1 MHIKNIKSKIC
12 ISALSLI
19 LVFGAIF
26 GIVRLVD
33 LASATSAGNLGLV
46 DRLMQGT
53 TVNYG
58 GNRDTSQYEVVYDA
72 DHEVITNHAMCAMPS
87 KDNVVE
93 GRGTIYGFS
102 PSGNSTAEEAVKVL
116 LATDSNYGSS
126 AYGGTLGQDIADLVS
141 GANGGSGIRIN
152 SSPSLSAT
160 MFAVGHMVV
169 GVVLSD
175 LTQESDP
182 YFGLNVNERAVVD
195 NIRATISNWYSANSG
210 VTDWQGYDLML
221 MAPNNTSYQAVTWLE
236 PNGGSVDPDP
246 DPDPTVTTVV
256 INKYRSDTGAGLSGA
271 TFEIIDGTTNAV
283 VQTVTMTG
291 SNYTYTPTSTSG
303 AWCVR
308 EKYAPSGFVIGAS
321 GGLTCKTDMIGGQT
335 LTFNVYNDPDTPT
348 PTTGTIKIYKEDENG
363 NGLAGAKF
371 YLATEDDKNN
381 GNTSAYQTIDMTSTD
396 TVTLSDVEE
405 DTWCLKEIQA
415 PTGYQMGDYADWQC
429 YGLGAGGTLTFR
441 VTNTPIKGGISI
453 TKQRKINTENDGAMS
468 STTQAFSGIS
478 FGVYSGSD
486 LVTTITTGADG
497 VAKTDNSTLPYGT
510 YTIKEVSNNNNAA
523 FDKISDQSVTV
534 SSNGTIVDAGT
545 FVDEL
550 LDNPTLSTIARESSS
565 TADDPVKQLPITTN
579 ASITDRI
586 IYNTLTTGLDYKV
599 CGQVY
604 TVASKTLLTA
614 TPVCT
619 SWTQADGGTEVDVV
633 FTGIDATKAIGDSVS
648 IVQRLYVVNNGED
661 LLLAIHNADLTD
673 VNETLTVEGVGI
685 TTSAASLRTGN
696 DKTLTPG
703 IVTIVDTVTA
713 VGLEKDKVY
722 HLRASLVDQDGN
734 AISLSRSDEDNG
746 SRITI
751 DYTMMEESGT
761 TVYPQVNIEFNAANY
776 VGKKVTVYEELYDDE
791 MNLLADHKQLG
802 ETSQTLEVVVPTIET
817 VAWRTGAVGSSKE
830 IYVSAR
836 AGISD
841 VVSMTNLTP
850 GAGYILRGEIYEVSD
865 DGALVSTTPL
875 VTSDDKT
882 FTVGANTETAAET
895 VEFNLNTTSLV
906 GKKLVVYE
914 YLYYGSTKIAEHTE
928 PADADQTV
936 TVATLGIS
944 TEAWRSDAIAS
955 SKDIYISKE
964 AQVTDVVSMVGLT
977 EGTDYTLRGEIY
989 ELTGEGASATIG
1001 ANPLASETVYFRAS
1015 DSTGEESA
1023 EMTFTIDTTE
1033 LIGKKLVV
1041 FERLYIDDAL
1051 IAEHTDKNDSSQIVT
1066 VMTLSIATSAW
1077 RSDAV
1082 GVEKS
1087 IYVNKQAK
1095 ATDVV
1100 TMVGLT
1106 EGTGYTLQGEL
1117 YEMITTGAVTTIGDT
1132 PVATATKSFTGQ
1144 GNLDGERVN
1153 VEFTADTT
1161 ELAGKRLIVY
1171 EKLYIGDTL
1180 VASHEDITDPEQ
1192 VVTVMAP
1199 SIETEAVDAS
1209 DNDAVMDAV
1218 AGQAITDTVTYRNLQ
1233 PGENYYLCG
1242 ALMDKN
1248 TGNVLKID
1256 GVEVSEKC
1264 ETKTADDD
1272 GAGNFTM
1279 TFAVDASKL
1288 PGASVVVYESLYLD
1302 NTKATLIASHR
1313 DLTDGNQTVKVRPMV
1328 GTKAVDKYDNDQ
1340 EVGVGEV
1347 GIADTVAYA
1356 GIGAGTYTMR
1366 GQLIDIDAA
1375 KESDKETGITAEST
1389 FTITDAD
1396 LVDGLASGEMTMTF
1410 ELNTKKYV
1418 GHRLVVFEELY
1429 LTAEPDMLVAEH
1441 KDESDTDQTV
1451 TVMVPEIQTMATDG
1465 LDEDKTVLPDTK
1477 VTIKDRVAYTGL
1489 APGTTYTLKGVL
1501 MDKET
1506 GKILVLG
1513 DGKEAPEGVL
1523 VFEAGRDDGV
1533 VRMEFDI
1540 STVELAGK
1548 DIVVFET
1555 LYLGEEVEEEVD
1567 AETGE
1572 VITEGVE
1579 LGEDDIIAKHED
1591 IDDANQTVT
1600 VGSPVKVP
1608 DTGFEQSINADDGS
1622 IRKGSLILV
1631 VFVAGTAMIAT
1642 GLMSKRKNVNFRNKM

>member
-12 ISALSLI
+12 IGVLSLI
-19 LVFGAIF
+19 LAFGAIF
-26 GIVRLVD
+26 GIVKLVD
-33 LASATSAGNLGLV
+33 LVSATSAGLLGWV
-46 DRLMQGT
+46 SGRTNETIIYYGT
-53 TVNYG
+53 TQTSPYTITQDG
-58 GNRDTSQYEVVYDA
+58 TYNRLT
-72 DHEVITNHAMCAMPS
+72 THAMCIQPS
-87 KDNVVE
+87 NLKVV
-93 GRGTIYGFS
+93 GGGGTIVGYPASNFS
-102 PSGNSTAEEAVKVL
+102 DVVKIM
-116 LATDSNYGSS
+116 LATDSSYGAASNGALASTISS
-126 AYGGTLGQDIADLVS
+126 QAAGITNMSGS
-141 GANGGSGIRIN
+141 GATAN
-152 SSPSLSAT
+152 
-160 MFAVGHMVV
+160 FAVGHIIV
-169 GVVLSD
+169 GSMYEGSYYGV
-175 LTQESDP
+175 
-182 YFGLNVNERAVVD
+182 NVND
-195 NIRATISNWYSANSG
+195 QQILNSIKQNILDWYTNSG
-210 VTDWQGYDLML
+210 NTEWQNYEIMV
-221 MAPNNTSYQAVTWLE
+221 MAPTGTTTGESADGYQTVAWLE
-236 PNGGSVDPDP
+236 SGGGSVDPDP
-246 DPDPTVTTVV
+246 DDPPVTTSTTII
-256 INKYRSDTGAGLSGA
+256 INKYSNDPNKDITAG
-271 TFEIIDGTTNAV
+271 TQFELMDQSNNNTT
-283 VQTVTMTG
+283 TVTLPGVSITMTA
-291 SNYTYTPTSTSG
+291 PSTSG
-303 AWCVR
+303 SWCIR
-308 EKYAPSGFVIGAS
+308 EITPPSGFVIGS
-321 GGLTCKTDMIGGQT
+321 NGTWQCKDDMVGGGT
-335 LTFNVYNDPDTPT
+335 LTFNVYDDPETPT
-348 PTTGTIKIYKEDENG
+348 PTTGTIRIYKEDESG
-363 NGLAGAKF
+363 NGLPGAKF

-396 TVTLSDVEE
+396 AVTLSDVEE
-405 DTWCLKEIQA
+405 DTWCLREIQA
-415 PTGYQMGDYADWQC
+415 PTGYQTGIYATWQC
-429 YGLGAGGTLTFR
+429 DGLGAGGTLTFR

-453 TKQRKINTENDGAMS
+453 TKQRRINTENDGTMS
-468 STTQAFSGIS
+468 STVQAFSGIS
-478 FGVYSGSD
+478 FGIYSGSD

-534 SSNGTIVDAGT
+534 SSDGVIVNAGT

-565 TADDPVKQLPITTN
+565 TASDPVKRLPITTN
-579 ASITDRI
+579 ASIIDRVM
-586 IYNTLTTGLDYKV
+586 YNTLTADLDYKV

-604 TVASKTLLTA
+604 TVTSKTLLTA

-619 SWTQADGGTEVDVV
+619 TWTQTSGKTEVDVV
-633 FTGIDATKAIGDSVS
+633 FTGIDTTKAIGDSVS

-673 VNETLTVEGVGI
+673 ADETLTVEGAGI

-734 AISLSRSDEDNG
+734 VISLSRSDEDNG

-776 VGKKVTVYEELYDDE
+776 VGKKVTVYEELYDAE

-802 ETSQTLEVVVPTIET
+802 EASQTLEVVVPTIET
-817 VAWRTGAVGSSKE
+817 AAWRTGAISSSKE

-875 VTSDDKT
+875 VTSDDKM
-882 FTVGANTETAAET
+882 FTVGANTETATET
-895 VEFNLNTTSLV
+895 VEFNLNTASLV

-928 PADADQTV
+928 PADNNQTV

-964 AQVTDVVSMVGLT
+964 AQVTDVVSMAGLT
-977 EGTDYTLRGEIY
+977 DGTDYTLRGEIY

-1001 ANPLASETVYFRAS
+1001 TSPLASETVHFTAS
-1015 DSTGEESA
+1015 DPTGEESA

-1033 LIGKKLVV
+1033 LISKKLVV

-1051 IAEHTDKNDSSQIVT
+1051 IAEHTDKNDSNQIVT

-1095 ATDVV
+1095 VTDVV

-1171 EKLYIGDTL
+1171 EKLYLGDTL

-1199 SIETEAVDAS
+1199 SIETEAVDTS

-1218 AGQAITDTVTYRNLQ
+1218 AGQTITDTVTYRNLQ

-1242 ALMDKN
+1242 ILMDKN

-1256 GVEVSEKC
+1256 GVEVNEKC
-1264 ETKTADDD
+1264 EVKTADGD
-1272 GAGNFTM
+1272 GAGTFTM

-1288 PGASVVVYESLYLD
+1288 PGASIVVFESLYLD
-1302 NTKATLIASHR
+1302 NTKTSLIASHR

-1328 GTKAVDKYDNDQ
+1328 GTKAVDKYDSDQ
-1340 EVGVGEV
+1340 EVGVGDV
-1347 GIADTVAYA
+1347 AIADTVEYA
-1356 GIGAGTYTMR
+1356 GIGVGTYTMR
-1366 GQLIDIDAA
+1366 GRLIDIDAT
-1375 KESDKETGITAEST
+1375 KESDKETGITAEAT
-1389 FTITDAD
+1389 FIITDAD
-1396 LVDGLASGEMTMTF
+1396 LVDGLASGKVTMTF
-1410 ELNTKKYV
+1410 SLSTKKYA
-1418 GHRLVVFEELY
+1418 GYRLVVFEELY
-1429 LTAEPDMLVAEH
+1429 LMAEPDMLVAEH

-1501 MDKET
+1501 MDKKT
-1506 GKILVLG
+1506 GKILVLS

-1591 IDDANQTVT
+1591 INDANQTVT

-1608 DTGFEQSINADDGS
+1608 DTGFEQSISDDG
-1622 IRKGSLILV
+1622 
-1631 VFVAGTAMIAT
+1631 VAKTSGVIVGVLLAGMAVMIT
-1642 GLMSKRKNVNFRNKM
+1642 RFIVRRKNVDFYSRM